1 MSVIDDLIQRGFG
14 GYTGWNNPQ
23 AAMQDFQR
31 TGGQGKQTQTIPT
44 GYRPSAGYQMQPQ
57 QAFSGASQGSFMQ
70 PIQQGLGQAYDWAT
84 QQAQKLGT
92 AFLPF
97 AAPITQ
103 AFGNVNPGVEVF
115 NKSGTN
121 TGTDFGVKEGTPVV
135 LPSGRW
141 RVVSS
146 FNQARGPGH
155 IGDNTNSG
163 YGNSIL
169 VQNMDT
175 GEKLRYSH
183 LSQVGVRP
191 GDLVG
196 GQVIGLSGRTGNVT
210 GPHLDLEYYD
220 AKGKLGDPLKS
231 PYMQQKIMA
240 MQKPAAR
247 PLPLPSTNTLSG
259 QKMPTTWADHMNP
272 FTPSPFSELQK
283 PPETKPSGDF
293 NANLNKTAMAS

>member
-44 GYRPSAGYQMQPQ
+44 GYRPPQ
-57 QAFSGASQGSFMQ
+57 GQVLGASTQQGGFMQ
-70 PIQQGLGQAYDWAT
+70 PIQQGLGQVYDWAT
-84 QQAQKLGT
+84 QQAQNLGT
-92 AFLPF
+92 AFLPM

-103 AFGNVNPGVEVF
+103 AFGNHNPSVEVF

-121 TGTDFGVKEGTPVV
+121 TGTDFGVKSGTPVV

-141 RVVSS
+141 RVVSA
-146 FNQARGPGH
+146 FNQARDPGH

-196 GQVIGLSGRTGNVT
+196 GQVIGLSGQTGNVT

-240 MQKPAAR
+240 MQRPAPK
-247 PLPLPSTNTLSG
+247 PLPIPSTNTLSG
-259 QKMPTTWADHMNP
+259 QSKPVAWSDHMNP
-272 FTPSPFSELQK
+272 FTPSPFSELEK
-283 PPETKPSGDF
+283 PPEVQKPSGDF
-293 NANLNKTAMAS
+293 QSNLNKTAMAS